1 MVDTTHV
8 LFLRDINLMIQIFKN
23 IFSRPKQGGIFYN
36 KIKVIVGFP
45 PQDISLYIEAFTH
58 RSISKK
64 NRETGKRLNYERLE
78 FLGDAILG
86 AVIAHWL
93 YTESPNEQEGYLTQ
107 MRSKIVSRKNLNNLG
122 EKLELKSLIRSKT
135 KDSKDILG
143 DVFEALIGAI
153 YEDQG
158 YEACRKFIH
167 KKIINPFIDLDQLEN
182 QISSY
187 KSLMIEWSQKNRK
200 VIEFVTIEEENAE
213 ENIVFM
219 SSIMIDEKI
228 IAKGRANSKKKAE
241 EISAK
246 RAYFTMQ
253 DELSSSK

>member
-1 MVDTTHV
+1 
-8 LFLRDINLMIQIFKN
+8 MISILKK
-23 IFSRPKQGGIFYN
+23 IFSRPTQDGIFYN
-36 KIKVIVGFP
+36 KVKKVLGFSP
-45 PQDISLYIEAFTH
+45 KNISLYTEAFTH
-58 RSISKK
+58 RSASKK
-64 NRETGKRLNYERLE
+64 NKITGKRLNYERLE
-78 FLGDAILG
+78 FLGDAVLG

-93 YTESPNEQEGYLTQ
+93 YKESPNEQEGYLTQ
-107 MRSKIVSRKNLNNLG
+107 MRSKIVSRKNLNTIG
-122 EKLELKSLIRSKT
+122 EKLELKTLIRSKT

-158 YEACRKFIH
+158 YEICRQFICE
-167 KKIINPFIDLDQLEN
+167 KIIKPFINLDQLEN

-200 VIEFVTIEEENAE
+200 GIEFVTIEEENAE

-219 SSIMIDEKI
+219 SSLMIDEKV
-228 IAKGRANSKKKAE
+228 IARGRANSKKRAE

-246 RAYFTMQ
+246 RAYFSMKSK
-253 DELSSSK
+253 LSSIK